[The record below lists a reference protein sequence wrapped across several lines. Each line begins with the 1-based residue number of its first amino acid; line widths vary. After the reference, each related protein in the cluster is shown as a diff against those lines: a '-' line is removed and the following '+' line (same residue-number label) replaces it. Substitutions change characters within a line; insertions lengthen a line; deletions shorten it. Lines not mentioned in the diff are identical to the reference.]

1 MTTPQ
6 RTPQQRIRFI
16 ATVTLA
22 MVIPL
27 LLGLPF
33 ALGFGFISVLT
44 APGCSGGSDPASM
57 GWTVET
63 VSFPSSEFAGQA
75 ITADWIPADNPSGLS
90 LIFVPTNGARG
101 GRLDEMS
108 VYHAAGVNILTYDAR
123 TCLAPVSN
131 SLGYQEADAV
141 GDALAYLHTRADVDT
156 TKIGLHGFSAGGAAT
171 LMAAARFNEQIA
183 WVVSEGG
190 YHDFGA
196 EIDANSIAHLP
207 LGLGALFRLGALYG
221 YRVTVGVDM
230 SVLSPID
237 AIDDID
243 APVLLIYGTNEP
255 SLEGAREMQ
264 RSGGENVTL
273 WEVPGAT
280 HGGYIA
286 AVGVQEYEERIKA
299 FLSAENAES
308 AE

>member
-1 MTTPQ
+1 MTTPP
-6 RTPQQRIRFI
+6 RTPKQRLRFI
-16 ATVTLA
+16 GRATLA
-22 MVIPL
+22 IVIPL
-27 LLGLPF
+27 LLALPF

-44 APGCSGGSDPASM
+44 APGCGGGQDPASM
-57 GWTVET
+57 GWTVAD
-63 VSFPSSEFAGQA
+63 VRFPSSEFPEQMIPAY
-75 ITADWIPADNPSGLS
+75 WIPAADPVSGQS
-90 LIFVPTNGARG
+90 VIVVPTDGARG
-101 GRLDEMS
+101 GRLDE
-108 VYHAAGVNILTYDAR
+108 VAAYHAAGVHVLTYDAR

-131 SLGYQEADAV
+131 SLGYREADAV
-141 GDALAYLHTRADVDT
+141 GDALAYLRTRADVDT

-207 LGLGALFRLGALYG
+207 LGLGALFRWGALFG

-230 SVLSPID
+230 SVLSPIN
-237 AIDDID
+237 AIADID

-255 SLEGAREMQ
+255 SLDGARDMA
-264 RSGGENVTL
+264 RIGGENVTL
-273 WEVPGAT
+273 WEVPGAP

-286 AVGVQEYEERIKA
+286 AVGAPEYAERIKA
-299 FLSAENAES
+299 FLTTEQRQD
-308 AE
+308 